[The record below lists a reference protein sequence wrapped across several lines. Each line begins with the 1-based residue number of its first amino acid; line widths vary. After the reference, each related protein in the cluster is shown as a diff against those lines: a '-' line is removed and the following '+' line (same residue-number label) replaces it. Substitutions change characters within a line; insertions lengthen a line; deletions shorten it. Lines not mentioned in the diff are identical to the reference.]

1 MVPLQ
6 IKGLECKVVVT
17 VKPYP
22 NSTETEINHNK
33 TMLLNAYPNHYN
45 FQTAVRNNY
54 QAYEDSLLSLVHLA
68 KSSVNGHRP
77 VTLIQH

>member
-1 MVPLQ
+1 MPTLTTTIFRLHVL
-6 IKGLECKVVVT
+6 
-17 VKPYP
+17 
-22 NSTETEINHNK
+22 
-33 TMLLNAYPNHYN
+33 
-45 FQTAVRNNY
+45 NNY

>member
-6 IKGLECKVVVT
+6 LKGLECKVVVT
-17 VKPYP
+17 VKHYP

-45 FQTAVRNNY
+45 FQTACIK
-54 QAYEDSLLSLVHLA
+54 QLSGLRRL
-68 KSSVNGHRP
+68 SVVFGALSKKQCKWP
-77 VTLIQH
+77 